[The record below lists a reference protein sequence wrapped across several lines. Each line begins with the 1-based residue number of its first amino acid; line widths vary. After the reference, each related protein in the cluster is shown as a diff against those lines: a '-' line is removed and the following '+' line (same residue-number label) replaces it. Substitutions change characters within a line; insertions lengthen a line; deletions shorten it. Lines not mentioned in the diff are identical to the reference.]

1 MAEAETEAETGI
13 DKDQLSLE
21 SVDANP
27 SIGTQE
33 QAIESDPIQESVES
47 VEQAAVQE
55 PQNIGTIVEEREDE
69 SATARAKKIL
79 EDEDLDDQKGENI
92 ESREQ
97 EKKVSL
103 PGQILEKETENVPII
118 EKKLDST
125 WLSELNIQGMKRDHA
140 NL

>member
-97 EKKVSL
+97 EKMFLFQAKFLKRKQRMSPL
-103 PGQILEKETENVPII
+103 S
-118 EKKLDST
+118 KK
-125 WLSELNIQGMKRDHA
+125 N
-140 NL
+140 